1 MAVPN
6 LGEQTSVTLRK
17 TNKEIF
23 DNITNDNALLYRLKS
38 KGGIKGDDDGGS
50 TINEPLIYAENGM
63 YKWYSGLESFNIV
76 EEQVVDLA
84 EYERK
89 YLATFIFFSD
99 KDKTEN
105 RGTSQRLNLMKA
117 RSKTAIKTLENQ
129 VAQSLYSDGTTSKE
143 LGGLRLIVDDD
154 PTSAGTVGG
163 INQASSDNAFWRN
176 EYTPSTSF
184 TSSTAQGIMNAQY
197 LSQVSNGS
205 KPDLWLADNDMYT
218 AYWESLQAN
227 QRYHST
233 KMGDVGFTALQYMG
247 SDVVFDSNCPDKRMY
262 ALNTDS
268 LFLRCP
274 SDQKF
279 TVGKSRTVT
288 NAFYDVVPIKFAGA
302 LTCGNRRNQ
311 GVIIGA

>member
-6 LGEQTSVTLRK
+6 LGEQTSATLRK
-17 TNKEIF
+17 TNNQIF
-23 DNITNDNALLYRLKS
+23 DNITNDNAFLHRLKS
-38 KGGIKGDDDGGS
+38 KGGIKGDDDGGRV
-50 TINEPLIYAENGM
+50 IAEPMIYAENGM
-63 YKWYSGLESFNIV
+63 FKWYNGLESFNIV
-76 EEQVVDLA
+76 EEQVVDMA

-89 YLATFIFFSD
+89 YLATFIYFSD

-105 RGTSQRLNLMKA
+105 KGTSQRLNLMKA
-117 RSKTAIKTLENQ
+117 RSKTAIATLENQ

-154 PTSAGTVGG
+154 PTSAGTVVG
-163 INQASSDNAFWRN
+163 INQATATNAFWRN
-176 EYTPSTSF
+176 KYTPSTAF
-184 TSSTAQGIMNAQY
+184 TSSTAQGLMNAQY
-197 LSQVSNGS
+197 LDQVGTGA
-205 KPDLWLADNDMYT
+205 KPDLWLGDNDMYT
-218 AYWESLQAN
+218 AYWESLQTN
-227 QRYHST
+227 IRYST
-233 KMGDVGFTALQYMG
+233 SKMADAGFTSLRYMDA
-247 SDVVFDSNCPDKRMY
+247 DVVFDSNCPDKRLY

-302 LTCGNRRNQ
+302 LTCGNRRQQ